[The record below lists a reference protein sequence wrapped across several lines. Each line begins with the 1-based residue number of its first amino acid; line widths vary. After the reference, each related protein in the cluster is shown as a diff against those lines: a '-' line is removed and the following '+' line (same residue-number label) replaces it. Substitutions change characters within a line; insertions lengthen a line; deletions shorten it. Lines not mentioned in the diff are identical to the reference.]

1 MANINTIRENGA
13 NLIIHYDD
21 GSRVLALYT
30 GSGTWFVGAATTPDP
45 DPPGDGFR
53 WPFNPDD
60 IGTEWEGYLG
70 HKGVDWPKPD
80 GTPILAAQAGVVEMS
95 GWTGTQ
101 GDWASGW
108 GWGNKVVINHG
119 AIGAGGDVLRTLYA
133 HMNATP
139 LVSVNDTVTKGQVI
153 GYVGTTGDSTGNHL
167 HWETSVNGMYNQI
180 NPRDFM
186 AQYGE

>member
-1 MANINTIRENGA
+1 MATLTHIRRYGDQLA
-13 NLIIHYDD
+13 ACFDD
-21 GSRVLALYT
+21 GSRLLAVPT
-30 GSGTWFVGAATTPDP
+30 GGDTWLLTAASTPPDP
-45 DPPGDGFR
+45 DPPGDGFM

-60 IGTEWEGYLG
+60 IGTEWEGYPG

-80 GTPILAAQAGVVEMS
+80 GTPIRAAEAGTVEWAGWYSTGAQAS
-95 GWTGTQ
+95 W
-101 GDWASGW
+101 W
-108 GWGNKVVINHG
+108 GWGNMVVINHG

-139 LVSVNDTVTKGQVI
+139 PVSVNDTVTKNQVI

-167 HWETSVNGMYNQI
+167 HWETSVNGMFNQI
-180 NPRDFM
+180 NPRTFM